1 MDFLIYASEIIVP
14 CMGKGADLFA
24 VGKND
29 PESS

>member
-1 MDFLIYASEIIVP
+1 MYCSIYASERIVT
-14 CMGKGADLFA
+14 GLDNGADLFA